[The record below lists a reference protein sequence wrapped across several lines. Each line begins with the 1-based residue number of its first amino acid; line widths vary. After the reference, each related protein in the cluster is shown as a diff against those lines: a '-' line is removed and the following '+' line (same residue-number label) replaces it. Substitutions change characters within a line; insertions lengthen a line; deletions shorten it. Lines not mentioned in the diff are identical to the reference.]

1 MATGVI
7 LISLKNYD
15 LSYTTKKK
23 KGSKA
28 NNQMRRQRSPVDID
42 TS

>member
-7 LISLKNYD
+7 LISLQNYG
-15 LSYTTKKK
+15 LSYHQKK

-28 NNQMRRQRSPVDID
+28 NNQMRRQWNPVDID